1 MRNLSAEMARFG
13 VSNTDIQAILC
24 CSSKTVTNKLNDS
37 TEFSI
42 SEAIKLRDTLFPGLR
57 LEYLFAPAAQTTAPP
72 VQTSAPAAQDSV

>member
-13 VSNTDIQAILC
+13 VSNADIQTILC

-57 LEYLFAPAAQTTAPP
+57 LEYLFARTE
-72 VQTSAPAAQDSV
+72 QDSA

>member
-13 VSNTDIQAILC
+13 VSNADIQAILL

-42 SEAIKLRDTLFPGLR
+42 SEAIKVRDAFFPGLR
-57 LEYLFAPAAQTTAPP
+57 LEYLFAK
-72 VQTSAPAAQDSV
+72 SEELQDSA